1 MKDVKRFVFL
11 AMILMLTQFG
21 AGPQLFSGET
31 PVVKAPDIT
40 SGAAADLKANDE
52 SDKIVEDIKLFARAL
67 SVIDEAYVENVQM
80 REMLYAAVKGMME
93 SLGDRYSEFIDPER
107 YKLLQIH
114 LKGEYAG
121 IGVILEMFGDIPG
134 IKAVNPDSAAAR
146 AGLEALDKILKIDGS
161 ATSGVPIA
169 DIAAKLRG
177 EADTP
182 VMMTIQRDRIQKI
195 FDVKVIRQ
203 KIEIESVKDARIVGK
218 AVGYFRLNTWQDH
231 TVEQVDKAIK
241 DLRKK
246 KMKAL
251 IIDLRDNDGGLLPQA
266 VGLAERFLP
275 KGAEIVSV
283 DSKVSEQ
290 KKEYVSSGRYTLKKI
305 PLVVL
310 VNHKSASA
318 SEIFSAAM
326 QDNKRATVVGTQT
339 FGKASVQSVVP
350 LDDQSAMKLTT
361 ARYRSPLGR
370 DINHLGIT
378 PDAVVE
384 NGPPGA
390 PNADRQIV
398 KALEILKDYV

>member
-182 VMMTIQRDRIQKI
+182 VMMTIQRDRIQ
-195 FDVKVIRQ
+195 
-203 KIEIESVKDARIVGK
+203 
-218 AVGYFRLNTWQDH
+218 
-231 TVEQVDKAIK
+231 
-241 DLRKK
+241 
-246 KMKAL
+246 
-251 IIDLRDNDGGLLPQA
+251 
-266 VGLAERFLP
+266 
-275 KGAEIVSV
+275 
-283 DSKVSEQ
+283 
-290 KKEYVSSGRYTLKKI
+290 
-305 PLVVL
+305 
-310 VNHKSASA
+310 
-318 SEIFSAAM
+318 
-326 QDNKRATVVGTQT
+326 
-339 FGKASVQSVVP
+339 
-350 LDDQSAMKLTT
+350 
-361 ARYRSPLGR
+361 
-370 DINHLGIT
+370 
-378 PDAVVE
+378 
-384 NGPPGA
+384 
-390 PNADRQIV
+390 
-398 KALEILKDYV
+398 